1 MAGSFLDSNVLL
13 YLASADPLK
22 ANRAETVLA
31 VGGTIS
37 VQVLNEVANVARRKM
52 AMSWEEVRTFL
63 AGLRAL
69 LETIPLTT
77 SVHDRGLELAERHG
91 LSVYDALIVAAAL
104 EAGCDTLYS
113 EDMQHGMRIGESLTI
128 VNPFV

>member
-31 VGGTIS
+31 AGGTIS
-37 VQVLNEVANVARRKM
+37 VQVLDEVASVARRKM
-52 AMSWEEVRTFL
+52 TMSWDEVRAFIS
-63 AGLRAL
+63 GLRAL
-69 LETIPLTT
+69 LETIPLTI
-77 SVHDRGLELAERHG
+77 SVHDRGLELAERYG
-91 LSVYDALIVAAAL
+91 LSIYDTLIVAAAL

>member
-52 AMSWEEVRTFL
+52 AMSWEEVRAFIS
-63 AGLRAL
+63 GLRAL
-69 LETIPLTT
+69 LETIPLTI
-77 SVHDRGLELAERHG
+77 SVHDRGLELAERYG
-91 LSVYDALIVAAAL
+91 LSIYDTLIVAAAL

>member
-52 AMSWEEVRTFL
+52 AMSWEEVRAFIS
-63 AGLRAL
+63 GVRAL
-69 LETIPLTT
+69 VETIPLTI
-77 SVHDRGLELAERHG
+77 SVHDRSLELAERNG
-91 LSVYDALIVAAAL
+91 LSIYDALIVAAAL

>member
-31 VGGTIS
+31 AGGTIS

-52 AMSWEEVRTFL
+52 AMSWEEVRAFIS
-63 AGLRAL
+63 GVRAL
-69 LETIPLTT
+69 VETIPLTI
-77 SVHDRGLELAERHG
+77 SVHDRSLELAERNG
-91 LSVYDALIVAAAL
+91 LSIYDALIVAAAL